1 MTIKDIARECGV
13 SIATVSNVLNG
24 RKKTTPDIVEGI
36 MKYLEDRGYMV
47 VLQNLRLYARWS
59 DNIYEASP

>member
-24 RKKTTPDIVEGI
+24 RKKTKPDIVEGI